1 MENKKR
7 ITVYLDLNIDSDR
20 EIWDYLVGKRKTE
33 VIRQVLFNH
42 IKGSPLVVA
51 KEVVNEFT
59 QDDFDVLDDIVKQ
72 EQFIYSF
79 FTYS

>member
-42 IKGSPLVVA
+42 IKGNNLIVA

-59 QDDFDVLDDIVKQ
+59 QDDFDVLDDIVK
-72 EQFIYSF
+72 
-79 FTYS
+79 

>member
-42 IKGSPLVVA
+42 IKGNGIVVA

-59 QDDFDVLDDIVKQ
+59 QDDFDVLDDIVK
-72 EQFIYSF
+72 
-79 FTYS
+79 

>member
-1 MENKKR
+1 MESKKR

-59 QDDFDVLDDIVKQ
+59 QDDFDVLDDIVK
-72 EQFIYSF
+72 
-79 FTYS
+79 

>member
-42 IKGSPLVVA
+42 IKGSSLVVA

-59 QDDFDVLDDIVKQ
+59 QDDFDVLDDIVK
-72 EQFIYSF
+72 
-79 FTYS
+79 

>member
-42 IKGSPLVVA
+42 IKGNNLVVA

-59 QDDFDVLDDIVKQ
+59 QDDFDVLDDIVK
-72 EQFIYSF
+72 
-79 FTYS
+79 

>member
-7 ITVYLDLNIDSDR
+7 ITVYLDLNIDSDK

-42 IKGSPLVVA
+42 IKGNNLVVA

-59 QDDFDVLDDIVKQ
+59 QDDFDVLDDIVK
-72 EQFIYSF
+72 
-79 FTYS
+79 

>member
-1 MENKKR
+1 MESKKR

-42 IKGSPLVVA
+42 IKGNNLVVA

-59 QDDFDVLDDIVKQ
+59 QDDFDVLDDIVK
-72 EQFIYSF
+72 
-79 FTYS
+79 

>member
-42 IKGSPLVVA
+42 IKGNNLV
-51 KEVVNEFT
+51 VVNEFT
-59 QDDFDVLDDIVKQ
+59 QDDFDVLDDIVK
-72 EQFIYSF
+72 
-79 FTYS
+79 